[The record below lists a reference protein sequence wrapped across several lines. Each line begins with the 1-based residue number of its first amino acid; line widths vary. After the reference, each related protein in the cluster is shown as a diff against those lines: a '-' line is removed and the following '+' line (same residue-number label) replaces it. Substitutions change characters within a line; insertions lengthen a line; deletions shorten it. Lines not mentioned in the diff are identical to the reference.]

1 MFITDILAGILL
13 IVAAVLLII
22 ASVGYKR
29 YRIKGMIF
37 AIVAFFIF
45 FIKALIYELN
55 TLLTLNIDFMEIS
68 LLLDITIL
76 ITMYF
81 ALALKR

>member
-1 MFITDILAGILL
+1 MFITDILAGIVL
-13 IVAAVLLII
+13 IIAAVLLII

-29 YRIKGMIF
+29 YRIKGMVF

-55 TLLTLNIDFMEIS
+55 ALLTLNIDFMEIS

-81 ALALKR
+81 ALAFKR